1 MAGALRPVVL
11 LMLFAS
17 VLFVVDGFLDG
28 VYPGG
33 PAWFTGKYDNLA
45 EIAYLFA
52 ILNTVVAI
60 MVARGSER
68 SLQSRIG
75 LSVFFLV
82 ERPVTAFAL
91 GPKPIESVI
100 THFATAGVELLILVT
115 ALRVWR
121 LGNAAPDVDTLFS
134 LEGPS
139 PTSAKPE
146 QDADATRRGTG
157 AVASRNAWLI
167 GGVTVALA
175 LALVADG
182 LYEGYVPGGRAWTTS
197 SEGSGWIVYV
207 FAAVALAVAA
217 RAVHGGRVALR
228 ALIVIAL
235 ILFVER
241 SFTPFSMREQ
251 DPIVLA
257 LHAVGAFVS
266 LAVALVTA
274 SVIRGGPTRH
284 RASVRKLEA
293 A

>member
-17 VLFVVDGFLDG
+17 VLFVVDGILDG

-33 PAWFTGKYDNLA
+33 PAWFTGRYNNLA
-45 EIAYLFA
+45 EISYLFA

-75 LSVFFLV
+75 LSVFFLI

-91 GPKPIESVI
+91 GPKPVESVV

-134 LEGPS
+134 LEDSS
-139 PTSAKPE
+139 PTSPKPE
-146 QDADATRRGTG
+146 QDAHVSRGPG
-157 AVASRNAWLI
+157 SAVASRNARLI
-167 GGVTVALA
+167 GGVTLALA

-182 LYEGYVPGGRAWTTS
+182 LYGGYVPGGKAWTTS

-217 RAVHGGRVALR
+217 RALHGGRVALR
-228 ALIVIAL
+228 ALIGIAL
-235 ILFVER
+235 ILFIER

-274 SVIRGGPTRH
+274 SVIRGGPASH